1 MSNVQTAALIV
12 NNTATVTGVG
22 FLAQMVEFAAER
34 GFFTVKDLQAKFVGR
49 VAPSKG
55 GKTVRVAPA
64 RVARYAAWCV
74 QQGIFAT
81 VDA

>member
-1 MSNVQTAALIV
+1 MANVQTSALIV
-12 NNTATVTGVG
+12 NNPAKVQGG

-34 GFFTVKDLQAKFVGR
+34 GFFTTKDLQARFVGR
-49 VAPSKG
+49 AAPTKG
-55 GKTVRVAPA
+55 GKTARVTPA
-64 RVARYAAWCV
+64 RVARYATWCV